1 MLSYYFSI
9 IGTKDNPLY
18 ELEFSS
24 FKSSSPTP
32 GQSQFSASVKEILP
46 FVTHSALDI
55 VEDATWS
62 TNQFSLGRIDSFY
75 GLVINA
81 FITQGNIKFL
91 LCYDT
96 NAAAS
101 GSGSGSGVGGVGGS
115 GSGAGIVP
123 GPGVGAASHVLSSSS
138 SSISGSKND
147 DNSIKQF
154 FMEVND
160 LYVKCLL
167 NPLYA
172 VNDAIISPDFDLKVK
187 ILAKKYL

>member
-1 MLSYYFSI
+1 MLSYYFTI

-32 GQSQFSASVKEILP
+32 GQSQFGTKVKEILP

-75 GLVINA
+75 GLLINA

-96 NAAAS
+96 NS
-101 GSGSGSGVGGVGGS
+101 SSSNGGSSSGSGVGS
-115 GSGAGIVP
+115 AAGKAP
-123 GPGVGAASHVLSSSS
+123 GPGVGTTSHALSTSSV
-138 SSISGSKND
+138 SISTSKND

-167 NPLYA
+167 NPLYS
-172 VNDAIISPDFDLKVK
+172 VNDPIVSPDFDLKVK
-187 ILAKKYL
+187 VLAKKYL